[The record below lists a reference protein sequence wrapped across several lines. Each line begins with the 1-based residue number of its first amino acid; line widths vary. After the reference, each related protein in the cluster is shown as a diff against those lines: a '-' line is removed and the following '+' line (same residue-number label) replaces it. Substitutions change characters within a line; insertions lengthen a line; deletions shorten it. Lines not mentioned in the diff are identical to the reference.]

1 VYVPNP
7 PKCPADKAADIEALI
22 AKIEPLSDHFYCFLK
37 PRRICLWSVTGARVM
52 ATGEIVDS
60 PSGAAGSRCSL
71 DIELPGWLSE
81 LWLLDGHWKKTS
93 LRSMSLTTLLGEL
106 IAVLAIVKEP

>member
-1 VYVPNP
+1 M
-7 PKCPADKAADIEALI
+7 DKAADIEGLI
-22 AKIEPLSDHFYCFLK
+22 AKLLPLSDHFYCFLK

-52 ATGEIVDS
+52 ATGEMVDS

-81 LWLLDGHWKKTS
+81 CWLLDGHWKKTS
-93 LRSMSLTTLLGEL
+93 LRSMSLITL
-106 IAVLAIVKEP
+106 IAELHTMLELVREPQE